1 MNLNSPKDN
10 QFLNGKA
17 ENESYKS
24 YNTIAIGKRTTQT
37 MIYQALHRKL
47 QIEPHEPTRN
57 QRMNSRA
64 PEVAKWSGEK

>member
-1 MNLNSPKDN
+1 
-10 QFLNGKA
+10 
-17 ENESYKS
+17 
-24 YNTIAIGKRTTQT
+24 